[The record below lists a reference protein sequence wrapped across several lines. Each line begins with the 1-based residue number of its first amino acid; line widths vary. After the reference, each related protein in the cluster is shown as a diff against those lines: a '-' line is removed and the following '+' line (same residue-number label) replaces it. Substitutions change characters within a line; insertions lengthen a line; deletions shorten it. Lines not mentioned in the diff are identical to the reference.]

1 MSICPAKEKYT
12 VFMMGFIPSSLRN
25 TWLKIKRH
33 VSKTLL
39 LSTYNIIYYCRHK
52 KQRQQNGRT
61 IKVVGAEDKLLPQ
74 T

>member
-1 MSICPAKEKYT
+1 MSICPAKEKYP

-25 TWLKIKRH
+25 TWLKIKTCI
-33 VSKTLL
+33 KDTPTLYL
-39 LSTYNIIYYCRHK
+39 QHYLFCRHK